1 MKEHQDMTV
10 TKLIAQLLKEDQDKE
25 VVIAGYEGGYN
36 PVKSLVCLNV
46 VDHSDPAWYYG
57 IYEQAAVSD
66 ARPVKKVI
74 YLSPS
79 CPRD

>member
-1 MKEHQDMTV
+1 MTV

-46 VDHSDPAWYYG
+46 VDNPDPAWYYG
-57 IYEQAAVSD
+57 IYEEAVD
-66 ARPVKKVI
+66 GNTKPVKKVV

-79 CPRD
+79 CPQN